1 MEKESAKD
9 FKKKG
14 KTKMNIKQTTIF
26 GIALIAAVSAAAATT
41 TRTSYGKKSA
51 KAVAAADADETGP
64 QANVKIE
71 LFPKMGRNATLNAPS
86 YAGDSTIGSVWNGK
100 PRKWIVLET
109 KYQTF
114 DRVIDQ
120 LTFEWHVLLDT
131 KTATVKDKETLAK
144 RAPYSYFTQRVTYAN
159 IPKGF
164 HAASVCLHPSYYEQ
178 YGEPKAVGIVIT
190 DGNGKVLAGD
200 CESEIKG
207 IESHPKNIE
216 AAFWNNSEI
225 MNKNSADGEP
235 MIERRQGLQDR
246 SKTIWALVNANDYEL
261 VVQ

>member
-1 MEKESAKD
+1 MNL
-9 FKKKG
+9 KKHA
-14 KTKMNIKQTTIF
+14 IF
-26 GIALIAAVSAAAATT
+26 GLVAIVAAVVAAAPSSKAAGKKAGKAAAA
-41 TRTSYGKKSA
+41 
-51 KAVAAADADETGP
+51 VEADDAGP
-64 QANVKIE
+64 DANVKIE
-71 LFPKMGRNATLNAPS
+71 IFPKLGLRSTVSAPS
-86 YAGDSTIGSVWNGK
+86 IGESQLGAVWNGK

-114 DRVIDQ
+114 DKVIDQ

-131 KTATVKDKETLAK
+131 KTAAVKDKEAIAK
-144 RAPYSYFTQRVTYAN
+144 RAPYSYFTQRVTYSN

-190 DGNGKVLAGD
+190 DANGKVLAGD

-207 IESHPKNIE
+207 IDSHPKSLE
-216 AAFWNNSEI
+216 AAFWNNDEI
-225 MNKNSADGEP
+225 MNAKNPKSADGEP

-246 SKTIWALVNANDYEL
+246 SKTIWALVSPNDYEL
-261 VVQ
+261 VIQ

>member
-1 MEKESAKD
+1 
-9 FKKKG
+9 
-14 KTKMNIKQTTIF
+14 MNIKKPMIF
-26 GIALIAAVSAAAATT
+26 AVAALVAAATLAAPS
-41 TRTSYGKKSA
+41 TRGKKPV
-51 KAVAAADADETGP
+51 KGAAAESDEEAPEG
-64 QANVKIE
+64 NVKIE
-71 LFPKMGRNATLNAPS
+71 IFPKLGKRSTASAPS
-86 YAGDSTIGSVWNGK
+86 VGESLMGSVWNGS

-144 RAPYSYFTQRVTYAN
+144 RAPYSYFSQQVTYVN
-159 IPKGF
+159 IPKGM

-178 YGEPKAVGIVIT
+178 YGEPKAVGIVIK
-190 DGNGKVLAGD
+190 DINGKVLAGD

-207 IESHPKNIE
+207 IASHPKSIE
-216 AAFWNNSEI
+216 AAFWNSDDI
-225 MNKNSADGEP
+225 MNAKDPKSSDGGL

-246 SKTIWALVNANDYEL
+246 SKTIWALVSPNDYEL
-261 VVQ
+261 VQ